1 LKQFVYKPYAWK
13 KAINSPEH
21 KLQVGSFIFSK
32 KRGSNGSQSMQN
44 YYFAFKVIEINGDL
58 VRLSVIRKL
67 SDKNNLLQGD
77 FSTTKEGYKN
87 LKENIQNLTI
97 TGILTKKLYTDWDL
111 AEKPFDPNNTLI
123 KAFNKNKL
131 DSIVENI
138 QPKHQTYKELVKA
151 LEIINT
157 YPKEEPTDT
166 IKSVD
171 KITLK
176 DTNNAL
182 ISIKKKLLFWK
193 DLTGKD
199 SLTNIYDQKT
209 FEAVKRFQERHGL
222 AADGV
227 IGYGTLSALNFSK
240 EKRKQQIIANLER
253 WRWYNNDLSF
263 EDYQRQID
271 AIREILK
278 GNFKES
284 MKDFKRLMNDYA
296 QNLHFEEAQK
306 IKEKIEILENYQS
319 RSTIVNPK
327 ITNVDV
333 FSIVSDESAA
343 YVNFLQISH
352 GSIIRSHTM
361 EIKKKL
367 DETDEELLELA
378 VVEMRERFNLLSK
391 EVIVPFE
398 IDLGEKIKVTIPQ
411 LGDKKQILDLS
422 IRNAKFY
429 RIEQLKQLQIV
440 DPDRHVNRIMAQMQ
454 KDLRLPAEPRHIEC
468 FDNSNIQGTNP
479 VAACVVFKDG
489 KASKK
494 DYRHFNVKTV
504 EGPDDFAS
512 MTEIVY
518 RRYKRLLDE
527 NEPLPQLIIIDGGK
541 GQLSAALKSIDDLGL
556 RGKIAIIGIAK
567 RLEELFYPGDSIP
580 LYLDKKSET
589 LKVIQQLR
597 NEAHRFGIT
606 FHRDKRSKAALN
618 SSVESIPGIGEK
630 TMLTLIQHFKSV
642 KRLKLA
648 TEKEIS
654 DVVGVSKA
662 KKIVDFYKTN

>member
-1 LKQFVYKPYAWK
+1 MLSFLQKSEWFLKMLFSYLQKQNRMQKPSLDLQIQTLPDNPGVYQYYDKDGKILYVG
-13 KAINSPEH
+13 KA
-21 KLQVGSFIFSK
+21 
-32 KRGSNGSQSMQN
+32 
-44 YYFAFKVIEINGDL
+44 
-58 VRLSVIRKL
+58 
-67 SDKNNLLQGD
+67 
-77 FSTTKEGYKN
+77 KN
-87 LKENIQNLTI
+87 LKKRVSSYFNKIHDTAKTNVLVKKIVTIKHIVVPTETDALLLENN
-97 TGILTKKLYTDWDL
+97 
-111 AEKPFDPNNTLI
+111 LI
-123 KAFNKNKL
+123 KTL
-131 DSIVENI
+131 
-138 QPKHQTYKELVKA
+138 QPRYNVLLRDDKSYPWICIKREPFSRIFSTRRMVKDGSEYFGPYTSFKTVHTILELIKEL
-151 LEIINT
+151 
-157 YPKEEPTDT
+157 YPLRTC
-166 IKSVD
+166 
-171 KITLK
+171 
-176 DTNNAL
+176 N
-182 ISIKKKLLFWK
+182 
-193 DLTGKD
+193 
-199 SLTNIYDQKT
+199 Y
-209 FEAVKRFQERHGL
+209 
-222 AADGV
+222 
-227 IGYGTLSALNFSK
+227 
-240 EKRKQQIIANLER
+240 
-253 WRWYNNDLSF
+253 DLSKSNIDSGKF
-263 EDYQRQID
+263 KVCLEYHIGNCKGPCEGLESLEDYQKQVD

-284 MKDFKRLMNDYA
+284 MKDFKRLMTQYA
-296 QNLHFEEAQK
+296 QNLQFEEAQK
-306 IKEKIEILENYQS
+306 IKEKIEVLENYQS

-352 GSIIRSHTM
+352 GSIIRSHTLEM
-361 EIKKKL
+361 KKKL

-378 VVEMRERFNLLSK
+378 IIELRERFQLLSK
-391 EVIVPFE
+391 EIIVPFE
-398 IDLGEKIKVTIPQ
+398 IDLGENIKTTVPQ

-440 DPDRHVNRIMAQMQ
+440 DPDRHTNRIMAQMQ
-454 KDLRLPAEPRHIEC
+454 KDLRLHVEPRHIEC

-527 NEPLPQLIIIDGGK
+527 NQPLPQLIIIDGGK
-541 GQLSAALKSIDDLGL
+541 GQLSAALKSIDELGL

-648 TEKEIS
+648 SEKEIS
-654 DVVGVSKA
+654 DVIGVSKA